1 MQLRRKLKRLAA
13 IALSLVMA
21 LSCMPVGVLAEAAT
35 PTDLIPENM
44 ATPDEAAPE
53 EHPHEEITEGVPTEA
68 EMEVVPEAPATEE
81 IPSEV
86 APGGGDDAPLPEEQD
101 ASGTPTAPETPNK
114 EESSADSRL
123 PIQAALMN
131 TAMCMYPLSDKPAYT
146 ARRIGSQNRWFT
158 PRPRIFFLSWLRSF
172 RLPHRSGSG
181 FWTKPVK
188 WSAAMYTQ
196 MIWIPAIC

>member
-81 IPSEV
+81 IPSEA

-123 PIQAALMN
+123 PIQAALDE
-131 TAMCMYPLSDKPAYT
+131 YGHVYVSLSL
-146 ARRIGSQNRWFT
+146 IH
-158 PRPRIFFLSWLRSF
+158 I
-172 RLPHRSGSG
+172 
-181 FWTKPVK
+181 
-188 WSAAMYTQ
+188 
-196 MIWIPAIC
+196 

>member
-53 EHPHEEITEGVPTEA
+53 EHPHEEITEGVPAEA

-81 IPSEV
+81 IPRE
-86 APGGGDDAPLPEEQD
+86 AATMRPCPKNRMRPIHPPRPKPQIKRKARQI
-101 ASGTPTAPETPNK
+101 
-114 EESSADSRL
+114 ADSPFR
-123 PIQAALMN
+123 PRLMN

-172 RLPHRSGSG
+172 RLPHRSVSG

>member
-81 IPSEV
+81 IPSEA
-86 APGGGDDAPLPEEQD
+86 APCPKNRMRPVHPPRPKPQIKRKARQI
-101 ASGTPTAPETPNK
+101 
-114 EESSADSRL
+114 ADSPFR
-123 PIQAALMN
+123 PRLMN

>member
-53 EHPHEEITEGVPTEA
+53 EHPHEEITEGVPLRLKWRLSRRLPQPKKFQA
-68 EMEVVPEAPATEE
+68 RPRPEAATMR
-81 IPSEV
+81 PCPKNRMRPV
-86 APGGGDDAPLPEEQD
+86 
-101 ASGTPTAPETPNK
+101 TPTAPETPNK

-123 PIQAALMN
+123 P
-131 TAMCMYPLSDKPAYT
+131 
-146 ARRIGSQNRWFT
+146 
-158 PRPRIFFLSWLRSF
+158 
-172 RLPHRSGSG
+172 HSGR
-181 FWTKPVK
+181 
-188 WSAAMYTQ
+188 A
-196 MIWIPAIC
+196 

>member
-1 MQLRRKLKRLAA
+1 MQLRRKLKRLAT

-81 IPSEV
+81 IPSEA

-123 PIQAALMN
+123 PIQAALDEYGHVYVSTN
-131 TAMCMYPLSDKPAYT
+131 QRIRRGGLE
-146 ARRIGSQNRWFT
+146 ARIVGLHHDRGYFSCPGYGVSGSRIGRGLVSG
-158 PRPRIFFLSWLRSF
+158 RS
-172 RLPHRSGSG
+172 R
-181 FWTKPVK
+181 
-188 WSAAMYTQ
+188 
-196 MIWIPAIC
+196 